1 MTTNSLRWLSLAFIF
16 GIPSAQAAT
25 LANFNFTGGSLANA
39 AAPISGLT
47 ISPLTSASVFLSFT
61 DNTGWSSA
69 AQISGATSF
78 FTPSTHAA
86 AGNAVTF
93 TITAAS
99 GFRFSLDGFSF
110 LARSTAT
117 APPDI
122 GFRIGA
128 DRYDFSESYS
138 NNSAVTS
145 ISSSSLGYASLTS
158 ATISIQGWNSSG
170 TGALQLDNIVLS
182 GNVIP
187 EPSTAILC
195 MFGALALLRR
205 RR

>member
-1 MTTNSLRWLSLAFIF
+1 MTTNSLRWLSFAFIF
-16 GIPSAQAAT
+16 SIPPAQAAT
-25 LANFNFTGGSLANA
+25 LANFNFTGGSLENT
-39 AAPISGLT
+39 AAPISGVT
-47 ISPLTSASVFLSFT
+47 ISPLTSDSVFLSFT
-61 DNTGWSSA
+61 SNTGWSSA
-69 AQISGATSF
+69 AQISGSASF
-78 FTPSTHAA
+78 FTPSTHTT

-93 TITAAS
+93 TITAVS

-122 GFRIGA
+122 GFKIGA
-128 DRYDFSESYS
+128 DRYDLSESYA
-138 NNSAVTS
+138 NNSAITNL
-145 ISSSSLGYASLTS
+145 SSSSLGYANLTS
-158 ATISIQGWNSSG
+158 ATISIQAWNSSG

-187 EPSTAILC
+187 ELSTASLC
-195 MFGALALLRR
+195 VFGTLILLRR

>member
-16 GIPSAQAAT
+16 SLPSAQAAT

-39 AAPISGLT
+39 AAPISGVT

-61 DNTGWSSA
+61 SNTGWSSA
-69 AQISGATSF
+69 AQISGASSF
-78 FTPSTHAA
+78 FTPSSHATA
-86 AGNAVTF
+86 ENAVTF
-93 TITAAS
+93 TITAGS

-110 LARSTAT
+110 LARSTPT

-122 GFRIGA
+122 GFKIGA
-128 DRYDFSESYS
+128 DRYDLSESYT
-138 NNSAVTS
+138 NNLPITS
-145 ISSSSLGYASLTS
+145 LSSSSLGYVNLTS
-158 ATISIQGWNSSG
+158 ATISIQAWNSSG

-187 EPSTAILC
+187 ELSTASLFA
-195 MFGALALLRR
+195 FGTLILLRR
-205 RR
+205 WR